1 MEEQQNNYPIGI
13 PPEKPDDAMNDE
25 LRDLLEMLEQ
35 DETSDEFWLQR
46 DIMEQTVVI
55 YDEKGKT

>member
-1 MEEQQNNYPIGI
+1 
-13 PPEKPDDAMNDE
+13 MNDE

>member
-1 MEEQQNNYPIGI
+1 
-13 PPEKPDDAMNDE
+13 MNDE

-35 DETSDEFWLQR
+35 DEPSDAFWLQR
-46 DIMEQTVVI
+46 DIMEHTVVI

>member
-1 MEEQQNNYPIGI
+1 
-13 PPEKPDDAMNDE
+13 MNDE
-25 LRDLLEMLEQ
+25 LSDLLEMLEQ